1 MGKKELLFMA
11 TRKRKPERAI
21 AVKGKGNVKAKRRSG
36 RSVRGGSRN
45 NKPRT
50 IDGGFRYDADARRRH
65 KSSVSEGAKPYKLST
80 KRSRRQSNVR
90 DANGNHA
97 AGLKMTYQD
106 GRTRRR
112 MYIQPHA
119 RFDEFHK
126 MLHSSPS
133 LKKFFSN
140 ITGTGNSRYNEAN
153 GFLNWM
159 INHGAYVNGE
169 GRLTGVADIKDFV
182 GRFSSAGSMR
192 ELDNLAKAFN
202 RGLQSTMKGENLRKV
217 MHEQGGMTLKAAK
230 ERLQRAHDVNFGADP
245 FSK

>member
-1 MGKKELLFMA
+1 MA

-50 IDGGFRYDADARRRH
+50 IDGGFRYDAEARRRH
-65 KSSVSEGAKPYKLST
+65 KSSVAEGATPYKLST

-90 DANGNHA
+90 DENGRHA
-97 AGLKMTYQD
+97 AGIKRTVGNTNKIRKMF
-106 GRTRRR
+106 
-112 MYIQPHA
+112 IQPHA

-126 MLHSSPS
+126 VLHSSPS

-140 ITGTGNSRYNEAN
+140 ITGRGNSRYNEAN

-169 GRLTGVADIKDFV
+169 GRLTGVADIKDFL